1 MAGKLIKPLTAAI
14 TAATATGYV
23 TIASTTGWYAGARG
37 AMTNG
42 GQPNVPVIITEIASA
57 TQLGVRILDD
67 NDLNNRPNYGRSNV
81 AAYNGGAIYQHDQF
95 LFNPNDNPLA

>member
-1 MAGKLIKPLTAAI
+1 MAGKIVKATSAAI

-23 TIASTTGWYAGARG
+23 TIASTVGWYAGAKG

-57 TQLGVRILDD
+57 TQLGVRILSDD
-67 NDLNNRPNYGRSNV
+67 DLQNKPNYGRSNV
-81 AAYNGGAIYQHDQF
+81 SAYNGGVLYQHEQF
-95 LFNPNDNPLA
+95 VFNPNDQPLA